1 MAFELDQDTIYQA
14 YDRFVCAEPDCA
26 GITAGRTGRTIDG
39 HRLLE
44 LTTRMV
50 IEWYRFVPN
59 VTLTC
64 ECGRLE
70 AVLTDGQPI
79 IRPAE
84 VTLPA
89 TFEDRTHAG
98 VYERAVAEEGR

>member
-79 IRPAE
+79 IRPRRGD
-84 VTLPA
+84 PA
-89 TFEDRTHAG
+89 GNLRGPHPRG
-98 VYERAVAEEGR
+98 RLRARRR